1 MSIFT
6 GIRESIF
13 LLTLVREFAM
23 IPYPKINPNLIEIG
37 PLKVRWYG
45 LMYVLG
51 FLSAYFLIPRQDRAR
66 RIGLKGKML
75 QDLIFYLA
83 VGLVA
88 GARLGYVLFYQF
100 PYLAEYLRNPVEI
113 IAVWHGGM
121 SFHGGLLG
129 AITAGFLFCRRRRV
143 AFWDI
148 ADAVIVTA
156 PIGLGLGRLGN
167 FMNGELFGRATSLP
181 WAMIFPGGGAVPRHP
196 SQLYEALLEG
206 PVLFLIL
213 WGLRNRSFRPGA
225 MICLFLSVYGIMR
238 FFVEFTR
245 QPDPQLG
252 LFWGFLSM
260 GQILSLSMIA
270 AAVLIRLFL
279 PVRPFREKKTVL

>member
-6 GIRESIF
+6 CIWESIF

-51 FLSAYFLIPRQDRAR
+51 FLSAYFLIPHQDRSR
-66 RIGLKGKML
+66 RIGLEGKRL

-83 VGLVA
+83 VGLVV
-88 GARLGYVLFYQF
+88 GARFGYVLFYQF
-100 PYLAEYLRNPVEI
+100 PYLAEYLRNPLEI

-129 AITAGFLFCRRRRV
+129 AISAGFLFCRRRRV
-143 AFWDI
+143 SFWDV

-167 FMNGELFGRATSLP
+167 FMNGELYGRATSVP
-181 WAMIFPGGGAVPRHP
+181 WAMIFPGGGSAPRHP

-206 PVLFLIL
+206 LVLFLIL
-213 WGLRNRSFRPGA
+213 WGLRNRTFRPGV
-225 MICLFLSVYGIMR
+225 MICLFLTGYGVMR
-238 FFVEFTR
+238 FLVEFTR

-252 LFWGFLSM
+252 LFWGLLSM
-260 GQILSLSMIA
+260 GQLLSLTMIVS
-270 AAVLIRLFL
+270 AVLIWIFL
-279 PVRPFREKKTVL
+279 PPRSSREN